1 MSLDIASSGF
11 AFLGSHLGG
20 FCQGDK
26 YTDDHRF

>member
-26 YTDDHRF
+26 LALLKG